1 MAAAPP
7 FGEMARPA
15 DRTCDAALSKAR
27 LIEDEAAAE
36 VVVVEEEE
44 EPPPMLTRVGDSALW
59 IAKLKAE
66 EDEGELKWRV
76 GERDL

>member
-15 DRTCDAALSKAR
+15 DRTCDADLSKAR
-27 LIEDEAAAE
+27 LIEDEAAA

-44 EPPPMLTRVGDSALW
+44 EPPPMLTRVGESALW